1 MLLSV
6 LHNEVELHLW
16 TLDSLSLHGV
26 SLLSL
31 LLVGQDESVWVVHGF
46 RWLEG
51 WLQCAPFDHLRTE
64 GVSLL
69 DFFLVVIDDLVL
81 HLDLGVQSIG
91 IDLEERGASDD
102 ELMLADS
109 SDMILVMCDSLCLD
123 KGSLAVWNLEAVA
136 SLPLCV
142 SIRSLEVLSS
152 FSL

>member
-1 MLLSV
+1 M
-6 LHNEVELHLW
+6 
-16 TLDSLSLHGV
+16 
-26 SLLSL
+26 
-31 LLVGQDESVWVVHGF
+31 
-46 RWLEG
+46 
-51 WLQCAPFDHLRTE
+51 
-64 GVSLL
+64 
-69 DFFLVVIDDLVL
+69 IDDLVL

-123 KGSLAVWNLEAVA
+123 KGSLAVWNLEAIA